1 MSLQIRLARGLHMI
15 SALWTVALALL
26 VFADVTGRGLFGQPV
41 PGTKEILQNSVVT
54 IAFLQFPLAV
64 YSGSM
69 LRTPIL
75 LEALPPRGRKLLRAF
90 GGLLGFAV
98 LASLVWATWPS
109 FVQAYQIGEYE
120 GEGSLRVAT
129 WPVRGVIA
137 VMGGFAAFAYLVMIY
152 LDFRDVL
159 LDEAEAPGAMTP
171 QPAEQAQ

>member
-1 MSLQIRLARGLHMI
+1 MLHI
-15 SALWTVALALL
+15 LSAFWTVALAVL
-26 VFADVTGRGLFGQPV
+26 VFADVVGRGMFSSPV

-75 LEALPPRGRKLLRAF
+75 LEALPYRGRQILRAV

-109 FVQAYQIGEYE
+109 FLQGYAIGEYE
-120 GEGSLRVAT
+120 GEGSLRVIT
-129 WPVRGVIA
+129 WPVRGAIA
-137 VMGGFAAFAYLVMIY
+137 VMGAFAAYAYLVMIY
-152 LDFRDVL
+152 LDFKGVL
-159 LDEAEAPGAMTP
+159 LEEAEAPGAMTR
-171 QPAEQAQ
+171 QPADQAQ